1 MDIDDENGYALVEE
15 DIISK
20 ENICYNQVLS
30 SVGADTKHTTTST
43 ITRESRKDSKTKFII
58 AFVVIVLVLSVI
70 CACTIYNMLLEL
82 SRIKSEISSSNN
94 MISSQKMNALTP
106 DPITLPLCCACMRG
120 NNYYYSI
127 TNYVVSLSNAIV
139 HYFTSTIN

>member
-20 ENICYNQVLS
+20 ENICYTQVLS

-70 CACTIYNMLLEL
+70 CACTIYN
-82 SRIKSEISSSNN
+82 
-94 MISSQKMNALTP
+94 
-106 DPITLPLCCACMRG
+106 
-120 NNYYYSI
+120 NYA
-127 TNYVVSLSNAIV
+127 TRVV
-139 HYFTSTIN
+139 